1 MFLQEDEDVIV
12 GALTQIEFSNHP
24 NLGVEGMRALGALDR
39 TIGLIDSLTL
49 QNCGITD
56 AAVHALIDA
65 YVNFNR
71 ARLQALR
78 LGGNPLGDDG
88 LTTIVGA
95 AAKFRS
101 LRVLQLG
108 DTEVG
113 DAGVATLADAIEQDY
128 WLAQGQQIW
137 LAGTRVTQAG
147 RQRLQ
152 SATSHL
158 PDLAL
163 RW

>member
-1 MFLQEDEDVIV
+1 MFMQEDEDVIV

-39 TIGLIDSLTL
+39 IGLLDMLTL

-113 DAGVATLADAIEQDY
+113 DAGVDALADAIEQDY

-152 SATSHL
+152 AATSHL
-158 PDLAL
+158 PIAL

>member
-1 MFLQEDEDVIV
+1 M
-12 GALTQIEFSNHP
+12 ALTQIELVNHP
-24 NLGVEGMRALGALDR
+24 NLGVEGMRALAALDR
-39 TIGLIDSLTL
+39 IGLIDTLTL

-56 AAVHALIDA
+56 DAV
-65 YVNFNR
+65 R
-71 ARLQALR
+71 ASSTRSRTRTAHLQCLR
-78 LGGNPLGDDG
+78 LGGNPFGDDG
-88 LTTIVGA
+88 LTTIVA
-95 AAKFRS
+95 PASQVPSF
-101 LRVLQLG
+101 RVLQLG

-113 DAGVATLADAIEQDY
+113 DVGCEALAGAIEQG
-128 WLAQGQQIW
+128 WLAHGQQIW

-163 RW
+163 RSGERARARSYT